1 MLVTA
6 IDREARAVAAVAGGT
21 GGVQRASTRTT
32 ALSQH
37 CPCGA
42 RVEKRLAD
50 RVHQCDACGL
60 HGDRDAV
67 AAVLASFTL
76 LDERGVSASAQVDY
90 EASAD
95 ALGEIRRALR
105 VPYEGWQD
113 TLSESTDLS
122 ACDGSFVAWS
132 TSTPDHVAVARRN
145 VGKATCSTLNETG
158 ARRTTS
164 DRARRQANMSRRYG
178 PRWTYLRDKS

>member
-1 MLVTA
+1 MLVDA
-6 IDREARAVAAVAGGT
+6 IDREARAVATVAGGC
-21 GGVQRASTRTT
+21 GGIERASTRTT

-37 CPCGA
+37 CPCGVRA
-42 RVEKRLAD
+42 AKRLAD
-50 RVHQCDACGL
+50 RVHCCQACGL
-60 HGDRDAV
+60 RGDRDAV
-67 AAVLASFTL
+67 AAVLASFTVL
-76 LDERGVSASAQVDY
+76 VERGDPRSAQVDY
-90 EASAD
+90 AASAD
-95 ALGEIRRALR
+95 ALGAITRAVQLS
-105 VPYEGWQD
+105 YEGWQD

-122 ACDGSFVAWS
+122 ACDESFVAWS
-132 TSTPDHVAVARRN
+132 TSTPDHVALARRN

>member
-1 MLVTA
+1 MRAAPRRTA
-6 IDREARAVAAVAGGT
+6 GQDVRLTRIERDEPAKSSDRKRAKRERRRKRELDRSRRAAN
-21 GGVQRASTRTT
+21 RAQYQ
-32 ALSQH
+32 LS
-37 CPCGA
+37 
-42 RVEKRLAD
+42 KRL
-50 RVHQCDACGL
+50 
-60 HGDRDAV
+60 
-67 AAVLASFTL
+67 LASFTVL
-76 LDERGVSASAQVDY
+76 VERGDPRSAQVDY
-90 EASAD
+90 AASAD
-95 ALGEIRRALR
+95 ALGAITRAVQLS
-105 VPYEGWQD
+105 YEGWQD